1 MTGDQPGRPPVSPAR
16 PDGPPPAGPPAS
28 TAPPA
33 GPVSTA
39 PPADA
44 VRTALPADADP
55 SAPPAADAP
64 LLDQVFDADSLYA
77 LRAAVAAH
85 ASAAGLSP
93 ARADDLVIAV
103 HELAANAIRHG
114 AGHGRLRV
122 RRAGQTLLCEI
133 SDDGAPPPAGDGAPP
148 PPDAAHWPTEPGHG
162 LSLVRQ
168 VADHTTLVSG
178 ADGTLA
184 TIAFALGPAPTAFRL
199 DHQQLDGCTVVAV
212 IGQLEESS
220 ARQLAETIDAAL
232 AETPDL
238 ALVLDLA
245 SLTGWDSVGLAAL
258 ISAQQRISASPPA
271 RMVLAGLPDH
281 LSRSLAESGLAAS
294 FLLAATAAAAVP
306 LLR

>member
-1 MTGDQPGRPPVSPAR
+1 V
-16 PDGPPPAGPPAS
+16 
-28 TAPPA
+28 
-33 GPVSTA
+33 
-39 PPADA
+39 
-44 VRTALPADADP
+44 L
-55 SAPPAADAP
+55 
-64 LLDQVFDADSLYA
+64 
-77 LRAAVAAH
+77 
-85 ASAAGLSP
+85 
-93 ARADDLVIAV
+93 
-103 HELAANAIRHG
+103 
-114 AGHGRLRV
+114 
-122 RRAGQTLLCEI
+122 
-133 SDDGAPPPAGDGAPP
+133 
-148 PPDAAHWPTEPGHG
+148 
-162 LSLVRQ
+162 
-168 VADHTTLVSG
+168 
-178 ADGTLA
+178 
-184 TIAFALGPAPTAFRL
+184 
-199 DHQQLDGCTVVAV
+199 AV